1 MASDGDQEA
10 RGDEGAMG
18 DNVQQVERVQEAVN
32 TWGFPLSELYHLAL
46 TFYKEKEGKAFHLT
60 YDSRLSLM
68 ALSKQASAGPYQP
81 ETGSDVGYLDVLGSD
96 RRREWAALGEMGK
109 QEAVLKFVEKL
120 AEVCTTFGP
129 YIASHRIERD
139 ERERRRREEAE
150 RMRREAEEAERR
162 QREED
167 ERKRIE
173 EQQNKLQE
181 EERMRQE
188 QQKQQI
194 MLALNAQTAT
204 QFQQY
209 AAQQFP
215 GNPGQQQL
223 LIRQLQEQHYLQ
235 YIQQLYQMQ
244 IAQQAAALKQQEG
257 EPTEPGS
264 DAQTQDDT
272 SADRSTVSA
281 GEDVLDNGH
290 EESRPCLA
298 APSMW
303 TRPQIRDFKEK
314 VRQDA
319 ESVITVGRGEVVTVR
334 VPTHDEGSY
343 LFWEFAT
350 DHYDVGF
357 GVCFEWSEGQAGPPN
372 VHLSESSE
380 EEEDEV
386 EAEPPDEVERNGDV
400 TTDGGAGAVGGGG
413 GGEQSAKALVQEVV
427 PVYRRD
433 CHVEVYAGS
442 HQYPGRGVYL
452 LKFDNSY
459 SLWRSKTVYYRVYY
473 TR

>member
-10 RGDEGAMG
+10 RGDECAM
-18 DNVQQVERVQEAVN
+18 DEKPQQVEQVQEVET
-32 TWGFPLSELYHLAL
+32 TWGFALPELYHLAL
-46 TFYKEKEGKAFHLT
+46 KFYKEKEGKAFQLS

-68 ALSKQASAGPYQP
+68 ALSKQASTGPYQP
-81 ETGSDVGYLDVLGSD
+81 ESGSDVGYLDVLGSD

-109 QEAVLKFVEKL
+109 QEAALKFVEKL
-120 AEVCTTFGP
+120 AALCSTFGP

-150 RMRREAEEAERR
+150 RMRLEAEEAERR

-167 ERKRIE
+167 ERRRME

-181 EERMRQE
+181 EERLRQE

-194 MLALNAQTAT
+194 MLALNAQTST

-215 GNPGQQQL
+215 GNPAQQQL

-244 IAQQAAALKQQEG
+244 IAQQAAALKEQEG
-257 EPTEPGS
+257 GSTKPGNE
-264 DAQTQDDT
+264 AQVQDDT
-272 SADRSTVSA
+272 CADRPPVTA

-386 EAEPPDEVERNGDV
+386 EVDPPGEVAGNGDV
-400 TTDGGAGAVGGGG
+400 TTDGGAGSGGA
-413 GGEQSAKALVQEVV
+413 GEQSAKALVQEVV